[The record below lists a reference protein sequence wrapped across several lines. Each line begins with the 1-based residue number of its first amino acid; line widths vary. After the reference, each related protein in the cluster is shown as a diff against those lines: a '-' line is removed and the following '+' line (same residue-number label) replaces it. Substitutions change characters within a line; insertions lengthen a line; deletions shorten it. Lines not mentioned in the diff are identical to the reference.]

1 MDQSPLSNRHVF
13 IVGEDVLFD
22 EGIAHL
28 LMTRTEIR
36 ISREKYK
43 DDLWLANSVLQNH
56 PDIILLAESD
66 SLGSTRLLD
75 LIFSIPLLEILWVV
89 IVRLENNV
97 VDVYEYPEQ
106 IDDNKVCR
114 QWQFDITHRDE
125 LVAIVQ
131 GNFDQIP
138 NHVFSLIP
146 CDSGF

>member
-28 LMTRTEIR
+28 LTTRTEMR

-43 DDLWLANSVLQNH
+43 DDSWLVNSVLQNH
-56 PDIILLAESD
+56 PDIVLLAESD
-66 SLGSTRLLD
+66 ALGSTRLLD
-75 LIFSIPLLEILWVV
+75 LIFSIPLLENLWVV

-97 VDVYEYPEQ
+97 VNVYEYPKQ
-106 IDDNKVCR
+106 INDNKVCR
-114 QWQFDITHRDE
+114 QRQFDITHRDE
-125 LVAIVQ
+125 LVDIVQ

-138 NHVFSLIP
+138 NQVFSIIP
-146 CDSGF
+146 CTSEL